1 MNVNVRNKE
10 HTTHGV
16 LNNFRFMIK
25 EQWNFEKKPVFVWLI
40 RIFSE
45 LVVSLTAI
53 YFPKAVLD
61 SISRSISSSEFLFHI
76 VILTVVLV
84 IFRYLSFYSEQSIII
99 GAIRILNMRFYLGK
113 DWKTLDMDY
122 SIATS
127 KEGKMKIEK
136 GHSAINRNVY
146 VNMASYYI
154 NLTEFLKSVL
164 VLISFS
170 TVILLLD
177 PVVIL
182 ILLITYLI
190 DGVISVKVQKGKNS
204 VKEER
209 ASVNRRLGYVLDD
222 IGNSL
227 MAKDIKI
234 YKMMNWINEN
244 TDKYIKES
252 NELEKRVLR
261 KDTNQHLAEAL
272 LVFVRTGGAYFYLL
286 WKMFH
291 SNMTIGDFTLYFG
304 AITGLGQWL
313 SQIVTRIGNLT
324 IANYLVDD
332 YRNLIETKDHMNREK
347 SSVNPNVKAACEIK
361 FEDVSFQYEG
371 TDRPILNHINLTIHK
386 GEKLALVGNNGAGK
400 TTLIK
405 LACGLLPPKSGKI
418 FFNGIDISEYNRD
431 EYYKM
436 ISASFQNVC
445 LLPMSIAMNVG
456 YNNENSINREK
467 LHKAVK
473 LAGLEEK
480 LLSLP
485 YGMDTELVPSVTEGG
500 INLSGGETQKLM
512 LARAIFK
519 EAPLIIMDEPTA
531 ALDPIAEQEMY
542 LKYNELTKN
551 RTAIYISHRLS
562 STKFC
567 DRIILLDHGIIV
579 ESGTHDEL
587 MNLSGKYKELY
598 DVQSQYYKGDA
609 VEVEA

>member
-61 SISRSISSSEFLFHI
+61 SISRSVSSSEFLFHI

-313 SQIVTRIGNLT
+313 TQIVTRIGNLT

-456 YNNENSINREK
+456 YNTENSINREK

>member
-61 SISRSISSSEFLFHI
+61 SISRSVSSSEFLFHI

-84 IFRYLSFYSEQSIII
+84 IFRYLSFYLEQSIII

-113 DWKTLDMDY
+113 DWKALDMDY

-272 LVFVRTGGAYFYLL
+272 LVFARTGGAYFYLL

-551 RTAIYISHRLS
+551 RTAIYIS

>member
-16 LNNFRFMIK
+16 LNNFRFMLK

-480 LLSLP
+480 LLSLS

-519 EAPLIIMDEPTA
+519 EAPLIVMDEPTA

>member
-61 SISRSISSSEFLFHI
+61 SISRSVSSSEFLFHI

-272 LVFVRTGGAYFYLL
+272 LVFARTGGAYFYLL

-456 YNNENSINREK
+456 YNTENSINREK

>member
-61 SISRSISSSEFLFHI
+61 SISRSVSSSEFLFHI

-84 IFRYLSFYSEQSIII
+84 IFRYLSFYLEQSIII

-113 DWKTLDMDY
+113 DWKALDMDY

-190 DGVISVKVQKGKNS
+190 DGVISVKVQKVKNS

-272 LVFVRTGGAYFYLL
+272 LVLDR
-286 WKMFH
+286 
-291 SNMTIGDFTLYFG
+291 
-304 AITGLGQWL
+304 
-313 SQIVTRIGNLT
+313 
-324 IANYLVDD
+324 
-332 YRNLIETKDHMNREK
+332 K
-347 SSVNPNVKAACEIK
+347 SVV
-361 FEDVSFQYEG
+361 
-371 TDRPILNHINLTIHK
+371 
-386 GEKLALVGNNGAGK
+386 
-400 TTLIK
+400 
-405 LACGLLPPKSGKI
+405 
-418 FFNGIDISEYNRD
+418 
-431 EYYKM
+431 
-436 ISASFQNVC
+436 
-445 LLPMSIAMNVG
+445 
-456 YNNENSINREK
+456 
-467 LHKAVK
+467 
-473 LAGLEEK
+473 
-480 LLSLP
+480 
-485 YGMDTELVPSVTEGG
+485 
-500 INLSGGETQKLM
+500 
-512 LARAIFK
+512 
-519 EAPLIIMDEPTA
+519 
-531 ALDPIAEQEMY
+531 
-542 LKYNELTKN
+542 
-551 RTAIYISHRLS
+551 
-562 STKFC
+562 
-567 DRIILLDHGIIV
+567 
-579 ESGTHDEL
+579 
-587 MNLSGKYKELY
+587 
-598 DVQSQYYKGDA
+598 
-609 VEVEA
+609 

>member
-61 SISRSISSSEFLFHI
+61 SISRSVSSSEFLFHI

-84 IFRYLSFYSEQSIII
+84 IFRYLSFYLEQSIII

-113 DWKTLDMDY
+113 DWKALDMDY

-272 LVFVRTGGAYFYLL
+272 LVFARTGGAYFYLL

-579 ESGTHDEL
+579 ESGTHDI
-587 MNLSGKYKELY
+587 
-598 DVQSQYYKGDA
+598 
-609 VEVEA
+609 

>member
-61 SISRSISSSEFLFHI
+61 SISRSVSSSEFLFHI

-456 YNNENSINREK
+456 YNTENSINREK

-542 LKYNELTKN
+542 LKYG
-551 RTAIYISHRLS
+551 S
-562 STKFC
+562 SPRWWTRPK
-567 DRIILLDHGIIV
+567 R
-579 ESGTHDEL
+579 S
-587 MNLSGKYKELY
+587 
-598 DVQSQYYKGDA
+598 
-609 VEVEA
+609 

>member
-61 SISRSISSSEFLFHI
+61 SISRSVSSSEFLFHI

-84 IFRYLSFYSEQSIII
+84 IFRYLSFYLEQSIII

-113 DWKTLDMDY
+113 DWKALDMDY

-272 LVFVRTGGAYFYLL
+272 LVFARTGGAYFYLL

>member
-61 SISRSISSSEFLFHI
+61 SISRSVSSSEFLFHI

-84 IFRYLSFYSEQSIII
+84 IFRYLSFYLEQSIII

-113 DWKTLDMDY
+113 DWKALDMDY

-272 LVFVRTGGAYFYLL
+272 LVFARTGGAYFYLL

-587 MNLSGKYKELY
+587 MKNCKVYQEIAYSQLSKEEL
-598 DVQSQYYKGDA
+598 
-609 VEVEA
+609 E

>member
-1 MNVNVRNKE
+1 MHAKVRNKE

-16 LNNFRFMIK
+16 LNNFSFMLK
-25 EQWNFEKKPVFVWLI
+25 EQWIFDKKTVFVWFI

-45 LVVSLTAI
+45 LVVSISAI

-61 SISRSISSSEFLFHI
+61 SISRTVSSSEFLFHI
-76 VILTVVLV
+76 GILTVVLV
-84 IFRYLSFYSEQSIII
+84 IFRYLSFYSEQSVII

-113 DWKTLDMDY
+113 DWKSLDMDY

-136 GHSAINRNVY
+136 GHNAVNRNVY

-154 NLTEFLKSVL
+154 NLTEFLKSML
-164 VLISFS
+164 GLISFS

-190 DGVISVKVQKGKNS
+190 DGIVSVNVQKRKNS

-209 ASVNRRLGYVLDD
+209 AVVNRRLGYILDD
-222 IGNSL
+222 ISNSL

-234 YKMMNWINEN
+234 YNMMNWINEN

-252 NELEKRVLR
+252 KELEKRVQR
-261 KDTNQHLAEAL
+261 KDTNQHLAEEV

-324 IANYLVDD
+324 ISNYLVDD
-332 YRNLIETKDHMNREK
+332 YRNLVETKDRMNREK
-347 SSVNPNVKAACEIK
+347 NAVNPNVKEACEIK

-371 TDRPILNHINLTIHK
+371 TDRPLLNHINLTIHK

-418 FFNGIDISEYNRD
+418 FFNGIDITEFNRD

-445 LLPMSIAMNVG
+445 LLPMSIAMNIG
-456 YNNENSINREK
+456 YNNANSINMEK

-485 YGMDTELVPSVTEGG
+485 NGMETELVPSVTEGG
-500 INLSGGETQKLM
+500 INLSGGETQKLV

-531 ALDPIAEQEMY
+531 ALDPIAEREMY

-562 STKFC
+562 STRFC
-567 DRIILLDHGIIV
+567 DRIILLDHGTIT

-587 MNLSGKYKELY
+587 MKLSGKYKELY

-609 VEVEA
+609 VGVDA

>member
-16 LNNFRFMIK
+16 LNNFRFMLK

-99 GAIRILNMRFYLGK
+99 GAIRILNMCFYLGK

-519 EAPLIIMDEPTA
+519 EAPLIVMDEPTA

>member
-1 MNVNVRNKE
+1 
-10 HTTHGV
+10 
-16 LNNFRFMIK
+16 MIK

-61 SISRSISSSEFLFHI
+61 SISRSVSSSEFLFHI

-84 IFRYLSFYSEQSIII
+84 IFRYLSFYLEQSIII

-113 DWKTLDMDY
+113 DWKALDMDY

-272 LVFVRTGGAYFYLL
+272 LVFARTGGAYFYLL

>member
-61 SISRSISSSEFLFHI
+61 SISRSVSSSEFLFHI

-456 YNNENSINREK
+456 YNTENSINREK

-598 DVQSQYYKGDA
+598 DVQSQYYNGDA

>member
-61 SISRSISSSEFLFHI
+61 SISRSVSSSEFLFHI

-84 IFRYLSFYSEQSIII
+84 IFRYLSFYLEQSIII

-113 DWKTLDMDY
+113 DWKALDMDY

-261 KDTNQHLAEAL
+261 KDTNQHLAEVL

>member
-16 LNNFRFMIK
+16 LNNFRFMLK

-61 SISRSISSSEFLFHI
+61 SISRSVSSSEFLFHI

-209 ASVNRRLGYVLDD
+209 ATVNRRLGYVLDD

-456 YNNENSINREK
+456 YNTENSINREK